1 MTRINNPGYV
11 YTVANATATTF
22 ELQGVNTSVPAYAAY
37 TSGGTA
43 EVTHGKWLHS
53 RGLYVDYLEKEAT
66 DMIPAARADATCS
79 VDAASLSLCILKL
92 LPFTSINLT
101 EISDWASATPSKI
114 DVYNNNYSTAINSI
128 SPVRGEVGM
137 FSGANGETVNVNTVS
152 RQFNSGL
159 LDLSYDAISPSDVLA
174 SLNSAQNF
182 TISAPVVVPPKPGG
196 GIFYVTWAGPSGYT
210 TPGGA
215 ITQYITGGQTPYG
228 SCNFNSPRFTCNV
241 TNPLV
246 TASPYN
252 DPTNAGLGSGNNNTM
267 QVVVGKYNTTG
278 TTTSTTSVAGCT
290 GPFGPKTFVSV
301 TSGAPSGRSDPA
313 NYTVNTCTTRS
324 VTSAIN
330 STTSVAA
337 SGSAPYTQ
345 NGTGQ
350 AQTTTISF
358 PSIAADP
365 NTGDALYNDNV
376 TITFGAATTTIAF
389 PSIAADPNTGDTNYV
404 DNLTITF
411 GAPTTTTMSAAPAS
425 GGTCTYT
432 CAATNAS
439 NTNCLDVSKTKFV
452 LTSAPC
458 P

>member
-1 MTRINNPGYV
+1 
-11 YTVANATATTF
+11 
-22 ELQGVNTSVPAYAAY
+22 
-37 TSGGTA
+37 
-43 EVTHGKWLHS
+43 
-53 RGLYVDYLEKEAT
+53 VDYLEKEAT
-66 DMIPAARADATCS
+66 DMITAARADSTCS

-114 DVYNNNYSTAINSI
+114 DVYNNNYSTAGNSI
-128 SPVRGEVGM
+128 SPVRGEVG
-137 FSGANGETVNVNTVS
+137 FVSGANGETVNINTVS

-246 TASPYN
+246 TASPYF
-252 DPTNAGLGSGNNNTM
+252 DPINAGLGPGNNNTM

-278 TTTSTTSVAGCT
+278 TTTVTTPVVTGCT
-290 GPFGPKTFVSV
+290 GPFGLKTF
-301 TSGAPSGRSDPA
+301 TPAATGPNKSDPA
-313 NYTVNTCTTRS
+313 DYTVNTCTTRS
-324 VTSAIN
+324 VTGAIN

-376 TITFGAATTTIAF
+376 TITFGAATTTNTT
-389 PSIAADPNTGDTNYV
+389 AA
-404 DNLTITF
+404 
-411 GAPTTTTMSAAPAS
+411 
-425 GGTCTYT
+425 TCTYT
-432 CAATNAS
+432 CAQTNNS
-439 NTNCLDVSKTKFV
+439 NTDCASYSKTKFV
-452 LTSAPC
+452 VTAAAC